1 LLLRASGQ
9 REGRDYDL
17 NSVTDDRVRG
27 GLDSEVWLRDLT
39 EATMQDRWAELEQL
53 KAAATATLTPQQIT
67 DVLTVAAAFNGITR
81 VADATGVPL
90 DPETE
95 RATETLREDT
105 GIQRFAYTEKSARF
119 DGVA

>member
-1 LLLRASGQ
+1 LATRFDRSDDA
-9 REGRDYDL
+9 R
-17 NSVTDDRVRG
+17 SVG
-27 GLDSEVWLRDLT
+27 G
-39 EATMQDRWAELEQL
+39 MEQL

-119 DGVA
+119 DGVT